1 MDAPTVG
8 ILRDVT
14 LLVWLALLI
23 GVAAYKWIRQTRP
36 SAGWNTGG
44 QVDAY
49 PFIIP
54 DGLVVAAISVLLL
67 GGLQQATPVSA
78 DASAPPPELS
88 ASNMFLSILF
98 QLFICAVLLFYLRAV
113 RNLNPLELFGL
124 NRLNLRR
131 IVSSAGIFMIPTFL
145 LVMLTSAGI
154 TQWMEGFWPNMGS
167 QDSVEAFRNSK
178 DPLAKGMLVIAAVI
192 VAPIVEETMFRG
204 FIYGVIKRFTDSW
217 FAALCSALLFAVVHL
232 HVGSLVPLT
241 VLALVFCAA
250 YEFTGSLAVS
260 MVMHGLFN
268 GGSILLMILFPDMA
282 HADAG

>member
-36 SAGWNTGG
+36 SAGWNSGG

-49 PFIIP
+49 PFIIT
-54 DGLVVAAISVLLL
+54 DGLVVAALSILLL
-67 GGLQQATPVSA
+67 GGLHQTTPASPETANPIELNSA
-78 DASAPPPELS
+78 ALF
-88 ASNMFLSILF
+88 MSILF
-98 QLFICAVLLFYLRAV
+98 QLFICAVLLFYLRTM
-113 RNLNPLELFGL
+113 RNLNPLELFGF
-124 NRLNLRR
+124 NRISPQRVIGTA
-131 IVSSAGIFMIPTFL
+131 IVFIIPTFL
-145 LVMLTSAGI
+145 LVLLSSVGI
-154 TQWMEGFWPNMGS
+154 THWMEGFWPNMGS
-167 QDSVEAFRNSK
+167 QDSVEAFRRSN
-178 DPLAKGMLVIAAVI
+178 DPVAKGMLVIAAVI

-204 FIYGVIKRFTDSW
+204 FIYGVIKRYTDSW
-217 FAALCSALLFAVVHL
+217 FAALCSALLFAVVHF

-268 GGSILLMILFPDMA
+268 GSSILMMILFPDMA